1 MKKSF
6 SKNGVGYL
14 PSKSYRFLVFIRY
27 AFYILIAV
35 SAFFYIDLS
44 YEKIYSFIATFFIY
58 IINTQIRVYY
68 LKSKNYKL
76 FSIILDFI
84 LCSII
89 YGIINNFIILYYFVS
104 VLDAA
109 VMLSKRCSFI
119 VLGFFCIVISFE
131 TIKFPL
137 GINTAYDSMSILFNI
152 MLVCTLGFM
161 GESVSDEKERK
172 LEAQELYDKLRISEE
187 KLKEAYEKL
196 ERYSETVEELSI
208 LRERNRISRE
218 IHDSVGHTLSAVLIQ
233 LQALNYVVDKSN
245 EQGMNMISEMTSFV
259 KNGIENVRRTVRQL
273 KPTDFDRYEGIFA
286 IEEMI
291 TKYKKLTGAGI
302 RLILSKEKR
311 PLSSDESF
319 ISYRIVQEALN
330 NAIRHGHASLIEVSI
345 QFFKDKLYIRIKDN
359 GVGTDKINKSFGITG
374 MEERVKKLG
383 GSLGVQSEKNKGFEV
398 TVNIPKVSDDKTDM
412 IRE

>member
-1 MKKSF
+1 MS
-6 SKNGVGYL
+6 GVDYL
-14 PSKSYRFLVFIRY
+14 RSKSGSFLIYIRY
-27 AFYILIAV
+27 LFYFLIGI
-35 SAFFYIDLS
+35 SAFFYVGSS
-44 YEKIYSFIATFFIY
+44 YKKIYEFIAIFLIY
-58 IINTQIRVYY
+58 IINTQIRIYY

-76 FSIILDFI
+76 YSIILDFI
-84 LCSII
+84 LCSLM
-89 YGIINNFIILYYFVS
+89 YLYINNFIILYYFIS

-109 VMLSKRCSFI
+109 IMLPKLYSY
-119 VLGFFCIVISFE
+119 VLLGVFSVVTSFE
-131 TIKFPL
+131 TVKFPL
-137 GINTAYDSMSILFNI
+137 KLNTPYNIISILFNI
-152 MLVCTLGFM
+152 MLICTLGFM
-161 GESVSDEKERK
+161 GEKVNEEKRRK
-172 LEAQELYDKLRISEE
+172 VEAQELYDKLRTSEE

-196 ERYSETVEELSI
+196 ERYSETIEELSI

-233 LQALNYVVDKSN
+233 LQALNYVVDKNN
-245 EQGMNMISEMTSFV
+245 EQGISMINEMTSFV

-291 TKYKKLTGAGI
+291 TKYKKLTGAEI

-311 PLSSDESF
+311 ALSSDESF

-330 NAIRHGHASLIEVSI
+330 NAIRHGHASLIEVSM
-345 QFFKDKLYIRIKDN
+345 QFFEDKLYIRIKDN

-383 GSLGVQSEKNKGFEV
+383 GSLDVKSKKNKGFEV
-398 TVNIPKVSDDKTDM
+398 TVNIPKTSDDKTDM

>member
-1 MKKSF
+1 MR
-6 SKNGVGYL
+6 
-14 PSKSYRFLVFIRY
+14 SKSDSFLIYIRY
-27 AFYILIAV
+27 LFYFLIGV
-35 SAFFYIDLS
+35 SAFFYVSSS
-44 YEKIYSFIATFFIY
+44 YKKIYGFIAIFFIY

-68 LKSKNYKL
+68 LKNKKYKL
-76 FSIILDFI
+76 YSIILDFI
-84 LCSII
+84 LCSLM
-89 YGIINNFIILYYFVS
+89 YTYINNFIILYYFIS

-109 VMLSKRCSFI
+109 ILFPKLYSSILLVVFSM
-119 VLGFFCIVISFE
+119 VISLE
-131 TIKFPL
+131 TVKFPL
-137 GINTAYDSMSILFNI
+137 KLNTAYNIISIFFNI
-152 MLVCTLGFM
+152 MLICTLGFM
-161 GESVSDEKERK
+161 GGKVNEEKRRK
-172 LEAQELYDKLRISEE
+172 FEAQELYDKLRTSED

-245 EQGMNMISEMTSFV
+245 KQGISMINEMTSFV

-291 TKYKKLTGAGI
+291 TKYKKLTGSEI
-302 RLILSKEKR
+302 RLIVSKEKR
-311 PLSSDESF
+311 ALSLDESF
-319 ISYRIVQEALN
+319 ISYRIIQEALN

-345 QFFKDKLYIRIKDN
+345 QFFYDKLYIRIKDN

-383 GSLGVQSEKNKGFEV
+383 GSLEVQSEKNKGFEV
-398 TVNIPKVSDDKTDM
+398 TVNIPKISDDKINM

>member
-1 MKKSF
+1 M
-6 SKNGVGYL
+6 Y
-14 PSKSYRFLVFIRY
+14 IRY
-27 AFYILIAV
+27 LFYFLIAV
-35 SAFFYIDLS
+35 SAFFYVSSS
-44 YEKIYSFIATFFIY
+44 YKKIYSFIAIFLIY
-58 IINTQIRVYY
+58 IINTQIRAYY

-76 FSIILDFI
+76 YSIILDFI
-84 LCSII
+84 LCSLM
-89 YGIINNFIILYYFVS
+89 YHYINNFIVIYYFIS
-104 VLDAA
+104 ILDAA
-109 VMLSKRCSFI
+109 IMLPKICSYIMLGIFSI
-119 VLGFFCIVISFE
+119 VTSFE
-131 TIKFPL
+131 NVKLPL
-137 GINTAYDSMSILFNI
+137 KLNTSYDIINILFSI
-152 MLVCTLGFM
+152 MLICTLGFM
-161 GESVSDEKERK
+161 GEKVNEEKRRK
-172 LEAQELYDKLRISEE
+172 FEAQELYDKLRISEE
-187 KLKEAYEKL
+187 KLKEAYDKL
-196 ERYSETVEELSI
+196 ERYSESVEELSI

-245 EQGMNMISEMTSFV
+245 KQGISMINEMTSFV

-291 TKYKKLTGAGI
+291 TKYKKLTGAEI
-302 RLILSKEKR
+302 RLILSKQKR

-345 QFFKDKLYIRIKDN
+345 QFLEDKIYIRIKDN

-383 GSLGVQSEKNKGFEV
+383 GSLDIKSEKNKGFEV
-398 TVNIPKVSDDKTDM
+398 TVNIPKISDDKIDI

>member
-1 MKKSF
+1 
-6 SKNGVGYL
+6 
-14 PSKSYRFLVFIRY
+14 
-27 AFYILIAV
+27 
-35 SAFFYIDLS
+35 
-44 YEKIYSFIATFFIY
+44 
-58 IINTQIRVYY
+58 
-68 LKSKNYKL
+68 
-76 FSIILDFI
+76 
-84 LCSII
+84 
-89 YGIINNFIILYYFVS
+89 
-104 VLDAA
+104 
-109 VMLSKRCSFI
+109 
-119 VLGFFCIVISFE
+119 
-131 TIKFPL
+131 
-137 GINTAYDSMSILFNI
+137 MSILFNI
-152 MLVCTLGFM
+152 MLIGTFGFM
-161 GESVSDEKERK
+161 GQSVRDEKERK
-172 LEAQELYDKLRISEE
+172 LEAQGLYDKLRVSED
-187 KLKEAYEKL
+187 KLREAYEKL

-233 LQALNYVVDKSN
+233 LQALNYVVDKNN
-245 EQGMNMISEMTSFV
+245 EQGISMISEMTSFV
-259 KNGIENVRRTVRQL
+259 KNGIENVRRTVRKL

-291 TKYKKLTGAGI
+291 TKYKKLTGAEI

-345 QFFKDKLYIRIKDN
+345 QFLEDKLYMRIKDN

-383 GSLGVQSEKNKGFEV
+383 GNLEVKSEKNKGFEV
-398 TVNIPKVSDDKTDM
+398 TVNIPKISDDKTDM

>member
-1 MKKSF
+1 M
-6 SKNGVGYL
+6 
-14 PSKSYRFLVFIRY
+14 PSKSDRFLVSIRY
-27 AFYILIAV
+27 IFYILIAI
-35 SAFFYIDLS
+35 SAFFYIHLA
-44 YEKIYSFIATFFIY
+44 YQKIYGFIAIFFIY
-58 IINTQIRVYY
+58 IINTQIRIYY

-76 FSIILDFI
+76 LSIILDFI
-84 LCSII
+84 LCGLM
-89 YGIINNFIILYYFVS
+89 YKCINNFIILYYFIS
-104 VLDAA
+104 TLDAA
-109 VMLSKRCSFI
+109 VMLSKRCSSI
-119 VLGFFCIVISFE
+119 ILGFFCIAISFE
-131 TIKFPL
+131 ALKFPL
-137 GINTAYDSMSILFNI
+137 GLNTAYNIMSILFNI
-152 MLVCTLGFM
+152 MLIGTFGFM
-161 GESVSDEKERK
+161 GQSVRDEKERK
-172 LEAQELYDKLRISEE
+172 LEAQGLYDKLRVSED
-187 KLKEAYEKL
+187 KLREAYEKL

-233 LQALNYVVDKSN
+233 LQALNYVVDKNN
-245 EQGMNMISEMTSFV
+245 EQGISMISEMTSFV
-259 KNGIENVRRTVRQL
+259 KNGIENVRRTVRKL

-291 TKYKKLTGAGI
+291 TKYKKLTGAEI

-345 QFFKDKLYIRIKDN
+345 QFLEDKLYMRIKDN

-383 GSLGVQSEKNKGFEV
+383 GNLEVKSEKNKGFEV
-398 TVNIPKVSDDKTDM
+398 TVNIPKISDDKTDM